1 MLTPVRFVPLPID
14 RPRSGFF
21 QVRLNLPSWPPDYQ
35 SEERKT
41 F

>member
-1 MLTPVRFVPLPID
+1 MAPVRIVPLPID

-21 QVRLNLPSWPPDYQ
+21 QVRPTLPSRPPDYQ
-35 SEERKT
+35 SEERRT